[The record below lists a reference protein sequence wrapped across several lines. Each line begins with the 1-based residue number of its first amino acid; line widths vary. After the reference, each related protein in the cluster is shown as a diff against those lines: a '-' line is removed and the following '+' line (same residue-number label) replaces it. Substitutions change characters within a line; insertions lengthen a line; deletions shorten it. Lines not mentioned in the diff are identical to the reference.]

1 MLLYR
6 FFRFLLAI
14 ICKIYFHLEV
24 KGKEYIPKNGG
35 FVLAS
40 NHASFLDPIVLGVAC
55 PRILNFAAR
64 DSLFKNHFFGGLIL
78 RVGAFPVKRWAA
90 DLSAVRESVR
100 RLRDNRGLVVF
111 PEGTRSEDGK
121 LQPITQGF
129 VLLAVKA
136 NAPIIPAW
144 ISGSYKAWAKAGK
157 VIKPVKLKVIF
168 GHPVQAVKGQSYA
181 DVAQGVFRRIEDL
194 SKIY

>member
-24 KGKEYIPKNGG
+24 KGKECIPKKGG

-40 NHASFLDPIVLGVAC
+40 NHASFLDPMVLGVAS

-64 DSLFKNHFFGGLIL
+64 DSLFKNPFFGGLIL
-78 RVGAFPVKRWAA
+78 RVGAFPIKRWAA

-111 PEGTRSEDGK
+111 PEGTRSVDGQ
-121 LQPITQGF
+121 LQNITQGF
-129 VLLAVKA
+129 VLLAAKA
-136 NAPIIPAW
+136 DVPIIPAW
-144 ISGSYKAWAKAGK
+144 ISGTHKAWGK
-157 VIKPVKLKVIF
+157 SSKTIAQVKLRVTF
-168 GHPVQAVKGQSYA
+168 GEPVYVGKGSSYGE
-181 DVAQGVFRRIEDL
+181 VMREVYERL
-194 SKIY
+194 KTMSKT